1 MAANF
6 DLARLLQALP
16 DRSSLSLKAAEVL
29 SHPCFPAAR
38 DEFCTG
44 IAAHFASDHVMA
56 QAIHDTGSYAI
67 FALVIAST
75 LTSPPTAGSIADT
88 LATSLA
94 SERRIRRNLGSLADR
109 GLIAIE
115 VALHDHRQ
123 RLLTPTARTIGF
135 FEGWWRAYCAPLQQ
149 LGRTDLVTGPE
160 AAAAWQMIVATM
172 YRHRGFALI
181 DGHPLMQSLMEHRG
195 GYLALASIVGDPSI
209 SPHRA
214 AQRFGRSVTQMRKT
228 LALSRAMPQH
238 AIDRW
243 FATELAFAA
252 CVTDVA
258 ADVAAR
264 LSKTASGRLA
274 KAD

>member
-16 DRSSLSLKAAEVL
+16 DRSSLSQKAAEVL

-44 IAAHFASDHVMA
+44 IAAHFASDPVMA

-67 FALVIAST
+67 FALVVAGM
-75 LTSPPTAGSIADT
+75 LTSPPTTGSIACT

-109 GLIAIE
+109 GLIAIDICP
-115 VALHDHRQ
+115 HDHRQ
-123 RLLTPTARTIGF
+123 RLLSPTAHAVGF
-135 FEGWWRAYCAPLQQ
+135 FQGWWRAYCAPLHQ
-149 LGRTDLVTGPE
+149 LGRAELATGPE
-160 AAAAWQMIVATM
+160 AAAAWQMIVGAM
-172 YRHRGFALI
+172 YQYRGFALT
-181 DGHPLMQSLMEHRG
+181 DGHAPVQSLMEHRG
-195 GYLALASIVGDPSI
+195 GYLALLSIVGEPSI

-214 AQRFGRSVTQMRKT
+214 AQRFSRSVTQMRKT
-228 LALSRAMPQH
+228 LALARTMPQPD
-238 AIDRW
+238 IDRW

-252 CVTDVA
+252 CVTDAA

-264 LSKTASGRLA
+264 LRKTASGRPA